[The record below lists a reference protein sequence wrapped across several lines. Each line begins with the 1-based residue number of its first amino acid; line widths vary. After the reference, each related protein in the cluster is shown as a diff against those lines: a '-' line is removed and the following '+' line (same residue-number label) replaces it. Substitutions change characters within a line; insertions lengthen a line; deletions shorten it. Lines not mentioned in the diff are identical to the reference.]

1 GLEMAPEPAAHAARA
16 RPAPGDRA
24 GAAQQLRLV
33 RGESAGED
41 LPAAAGRAARSAAAL
56 LRLPAGAEG
65 PQGRPGPPG
74 APGRR
79 PPVGP
84 ERLRTAARGAAPGAP
99 AVRTDARGGGG
110 DGPGGVG

>member
-1 GLEMAPEPAAHAARA
+1 LRPATARLGSGEGFPATAAGEECRRLEIAPQPAAHAARA

-65 PQGRPGPPG
+65 PQGRPGPPPP
-74 APGRR
+74 PGR
-79 PPVGP
+79 
-84 ERLRTAARGAAPGAP
+84 
-99 AVRTDARGGGG
+99 
-110 DGPGGVG
+110 